1 MKSILEVKQALVE
14 RSRTAD
20 LDEFR
25 SKGRSK
31 VRVIRA
37 DQIAAL
43 ISEAVERAVQD
54 SGLVS
59 AEQAREV
66 VEASRRQFRDVVA
79 EREAEVA
86 RAREQQEELERLR
99 EENAELRRRLEESAE
114 SAAGAGGLGQ
124 EAILA
129 LMKEVAELKA
139 NMQQPA
145 AQTTA
150 PDLGA
155 VLGELTGALNERL
168 DKMSRKMGISTAVEA
183 EEVKLDGLF
192 RDEGDESLESNID
205 AVDVKQKTQGGI
217 GSAVERLKKLK
228 GDA

>member
-14 RSRTAD
+14 KSRTAD

-37 DQIAAL
+37 EQVAAL
-43 ISEAVERAVQD
+43 ISEAVERAIRD
-54 SGLVS
+54 SELVS
-59 AEQAREV
+59 AEQAHEL
-66 VEASRRQFRDVVA
+66 VEASRRQFREVVA

-86 RAREQQEELERLR
+86 QAREQQEELERLR
-99 EENAELRRRLEESAE
+99 EENAELRRRLEESAD
-114 SAAGAGGLGQ
+114 AGSDAGGVGQ
-124 EAILA
+124 ETVLA

-139 NMQQPA
+139 SMSQPA
-145 AQTTA
+145 AQAPA
-150 PDLGA
+150 PDLSA

-192 RDEGDESLESNID
+192 GDDGDEGLESNID
-205 AVDVKQKTQGGI
+205 SIEVKEKTQGGI

-228 GDA
+228 GDG